1 MASRLLVFSGTSRE
15 AYVAARLAI
24 WRSFRVRACGEFHRT
39 IDLMNQLT
47 CKRVERCDRQPR
59 RQDRTRRDDRGRRPK
74 SGRCPSYREG
84 SRQAAPAA
92 RAPRSRAHWARR
104 YWHSTTIAPPLAV
117 RPCLKTMLIW
127 RVGSEFRG
135 IAPPRARAIRQLR
148 SRALITA
155 LVSSE
160 AFLRPWPP
168 AAQSLMARA
177 IPGAPAE
184 DYPIPECWHA
194 AELPTSERSRSGG
207 KPVRQG
213 SEHSLHPHH
222 IP

>member
-92 RAPRSRAHWARR
+92 RAPQIAGALGAALLAFDDYRAALGSSAVPEDDPDLESRIGIPGNCAPACKGDPAAAIAGAHHCASIKRGL
-104 YWHSTTIAPPLAV
+104 PPPMAA
-117 RPCLKTMLIW
+117 
-127 RVGSEFRG
+127 G
-135 IAPPRARAIRQLR
+135 RAISHGTRH
-148 SRALITA
+148 SR
-155 LVSSE
+155 
-160 AFLRPWPP
+160 
-168 AAQSLMARA
+168 RA
-177 IPGAPAE
+177 SRGLSDPRMLACRRAT
-184 DYPIPECWHA
+184 H
-194 AELPTSERSRSGG
+194 ERT
-207 KPVRQG
+207 
-213 SEHSLHPHH
+213 
-222 IP
+222 I